1 MCEKKVDPGDAPVLG
16 HSKLLCVCRTAAR
29 LNSSGLVLQGW
40 EIQT

>member
-1 MCEKKVDPGDAPVLG
+1 MCEKKGDPGDAPVRG
-16 HSKLLCVCRTAAR
+16 YSELLCVCSTAAR